1 MDIGRAVGKY
11 PVPYLA
17 GWAIRLG
24 FRLLTSRW
32 RTLPDFIVIGVQRGG
47 TTSLYNY
54 LARHPHVIP
63 SFMKETHF
71 FDNFYDRGMMWYRAQ
86 FPCTMRGNIAV
97 PRRDGRWITGEA
109 TPYYM
114 FYHHAPKRI
123 LACVPNVKLIVLLR
137 NPVDRA
143 YSHYHHEVKMGT
155 EQLSFEA
162 ALQRE
167 EKELSS
173 EERKIQQDES
183 YRSFFHQH
191 YTYMSRGIYVDQL
204 VRWSALFDS
213 EQILVLKSESFY
225 HNPEAV
231 LHQVTDF
238 LCLSTLEL
246 REYEQYNLNQYSP
259 MESATR
265 ERLLA
270 YFEPYNQRLY
280 EFLGIDLGWRE

>member
-1 MDIGRAVGKY
+1 MTIRRAVDKY
-11 PVPYLA
+11 SVPYLA

-32 RTLPDFIVIGVQRGG
+32 RTFPDFIIIGVQRGG
-47 TTSLYNY
+47 TTSLYSY
-54 LARHPHVIP
+54 LATHPDVIP

-71 FDNFYDRGMMWYRAQ
+71 FDNYYDRGMMWYRAQ
-86 FPCTMRGNIAV
+86 FPCKRCGNSAV

-109 TPYYM
+109 TPYYI
-114 FYHHAPKRI
+114 FYHHAPKRV
-123 LACVPNVKLIVLLR
+123 LACVPHVKLIVLLR

-167 EKELSS
+167 ERELSS
-173 EERKIQQDES
+173 EEQKIKQNKS

-191 YTYMSRGIYVDQL
+191 YTYVSRGIYVDQL
-204 VRWSALFDS
+204 MRWSTFCER

-225 HNPEAV
+225 RDPAAV
-231 LHQVTDF
+231 LYQVTDF
-238 LCLSTLEL
+238 LCLSPLEL
-246 REYEQYNLNQYSP
+246 REYERYNLNQYSP
-259 MESATR
+259 MQSATR
-265 ERLLA
+265 ERLLE
-270 YFEPYNQRLY
+270 YFESHNQRLY
-280 EFLGIDLGWRE
+280 DFLGADLGWGK